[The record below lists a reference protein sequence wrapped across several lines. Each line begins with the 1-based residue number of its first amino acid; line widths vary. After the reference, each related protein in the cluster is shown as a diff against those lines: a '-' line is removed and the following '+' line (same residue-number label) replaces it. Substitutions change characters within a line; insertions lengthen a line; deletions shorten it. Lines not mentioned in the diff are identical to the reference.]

1 LEKKGKQFWKEK
13 EKKQK
18 KNRESWKKKYN
29 KKIKKNHYELLL

>member
-13 EKKQK
+13 EEKQK

>member
-18 KNRESWKKKYN
+18 KNRESWKKKT
-29 KKIKKNHYELLL
+29 IKK